1 MKEQA
6 IHWLRWLTDK
16 VFFWETENKKK
27 GEMLRYVHNLF
38 VDSMLVMIIINFTLY
53 RSYILQTI
61 LLGIMILICLQHI
74 LLWTCVVT
82 DVEQQLIQDDKCVV
96 GPWLQFLRLEPTHEN
111 TTAIMIVISTI
122 ATGLLLLSWLS
133 RTIHRITT
141 MYDATTSFLYST
153 PFLLKFFNTIPQ
165 VPVVHPT
172 SVVS

>member
-1 MKEQA
+1 MKEEA

-61 LLGIMILICLQHI
+61 LLGLMILIWLQHI

-82 DVEQQLIQDDKCVV
+82 DVEQQLIEDDKCVV

-111 TTAIMIVISTI
+111 TTAIMIVVSTI

-133 RTIHRITT
+133 RTIHRVMT
-141 MYDATTSFLYST
+141 MYDATTSYLHST
-153 PFLLKFFNTIPQ
+153 PFLQKIFNTMPQ
-165 VPVVHPT
+165 VHVTPVV
-172 SVVS
+172 SVVN